1 MKRTKAGRLLSFL
14 MSVLLVISAA
24 VPVQAATARAT
35 TMKLEKT
42 VGSVSVKT
50 QSGSAR
56 KISEGMR
63 LYNGNTVKT
72 AKASYAYISLDSS
85 KAVKL
90 DEKSKT
96 TLRQKNKK
104 LELLLKSGKL
114 FFNVSTKLKD
124 DESMNVRTSTM
135 VTGVRGTCGV
145 VENISS
151 DSSKLYLL
159 EGQVSLGG
167 KNPVTVHGGQVATVQ
182 ASASGDI
189 AVETMKEADIPKF
202 AIEEVLKDPA
212 LQKRIEDTTDL
223 SVEKMEQYLN
233 SESDASEEEKPEE
246 PSVPV
251 VPSEPSGPSNTNPS
265 NPSNPD
271 TSKPEE
277 KVPTKVEVTGTNG
290 TAQNLQDA
298 LDNGDIVTIATN
310 AKVRVNAGE
319 TITVGQDKKLVIGS
333 GATLYLASGSC
344 LQIQGK
350 EGLQLDGT
358 IEGSSGYGT
367 IQLGSS
373 DGAVKGEI
381 LINTSGAI
389 RAEQINLNNATLEN
403 HGLIDIG
410 SMENKGQAEI
420 VNGGLIKL
428 KNAYT
433 NTGAAIGTYTGTKT
447 GVLIS
452 NDKSTAMPEDACMA
466 QAVNNGTVSVIK
478 ERWFYATHLNA
489 TMEKY
494 MSVGQDDGFVREDTD
509 WSFCRD
515 VVVDG
520 DITLSDMRATLNEH
534 SIQIESGNSLTL
546 TNAGEITGHGEALIK
561 MKGGTLTLDATGN
574 AGNAGTAAT
583 SRCLNNSNSTGYV
596 IAVEQ
601 PSTLN
606 WTDKDLVLQSQGSLG
621 QIIQGLD
628 ISNPDQCAWVNTSG
642 YSIVGQDKDVGS
654 ILQLNASTP

>member
-1 MKRTKAGRLLSFL
+1 
-14 MSVLLVISAA
+14 
-24 VPVQAATARAT
+24 
-35 TMKLEKT
+35 
-42 VGSVSVKT
+42 
-50 QSGSAR
+50 
-56 KISEGMR
+56 
-63 LYNGNTVKT
+63 
-72 AKASYAYISLDSS
+72 
-85 KAVKL
+85 
-90 DEKSKT
+90 
-96 TLRQKNKK
+96 
-104 LELLLKSGKL
+104 
-114 FFNVSTKLKD
+114 
-124 DESMNVRTSTM
+124 M

-167 KNPVTVHGGQVATVQ
+167 KNPVTVHGGQMATVQ
-182 ASASGDI
+182 ASASGGI
-189 AVETMKEADIPKF
+189 AVETMKETDIPKF

-298 LDNGDIVTIATN
+298 LDNGDIVTIA
-310 AKVRVNAGE
+310 AKAEVRVNAGE
-319 TITVGQDKKLVIGS
+319 TVTVGQDKKLVIGS

-344 LQIQGK
+344 LQVQGK

-358 IEGSSGYGT
+358 IEGSRGYGT

-466 QAVNNGTVSVIK
+466 QAMNNNNGTVSVIK

-494 MSVGQDDGFVREDTD
+494 MNVGQDDGFVREDTD

-546 TNAGEITGHGEALIK
+546 TNAGEIMGQGEALIK
-561 MKGGTLTLDATGN
+561 MKGGTLTLNA
-574 AGNAGTAAT
+574 AGNAGVAAT
-583 SRCLNNSNSTGYV
+583 KRYLYNSDSTGYV

-606 WTDKDLVLQSQGSLG
+606 WTDKDIVLQSQGSLG

-628 ISNPDQCAWVNTSG
+628 ISNPNQCTAAWVNTSG
-642 YSIVGQDKDVGS
+642 YSIESKVGGAYGS
-654 ILQLNASTP
+654 TLQLNASTP

>member
-1 MKRTKAGRLLSFL
+1 MKMKRTKAGRLLSFL

-167 KNPVTVHGGQVATVQ
+167 KNPVTVHGGQMATVQ
-182 ASASGDI
+182 ASASGGI
-189 AVETMKEADIPKF
+189 VVETMKETDIPKF

-246 PSVPV
+246 PS
-251 VPSEPSGPSNTNPS
+251 GPSNTTPS

-277 KVPTKVEVTGTNG
+277 KEPTKVELTGTNG

-298 LDNGDIVTIATN
+298 LDNGDIVTIA
-310 AKVRVNAGE
+310 AKAEVRVNAGE
-319 TITVGQDKKLVIGS
+319 TVTVGQDKKLVIGS

-344 LQIQGK
+344 LQVQGK

-358 IEGSSGYGT
+358 IEGSRGYGT

-410 SMENKGQAEI
+410 SMENKGQAAI

-452 NDKSTAMPEDACMA
+452 NDKSTAMPENACMA

-494 MSVGQDDGFVREDTD
+494 MNVGQDDGFVREDTD
-509 WSFCRD
+509 WYFCRD

-583 SRCLNNSNSTGYV
+583 SRCLNNSDSTGYV

-606 WTDKDLVLQSQGSLG
+606 WTDKDLVLQSKGSLG

-628 ISNPDQCAWVNTSG
+628 VSNPNQCTAAWVNTSG
-642 YSIVGQDKDVGS
+642 YSIESKVGGADGS
-654 ILQLNASTP
+654 TLQLNASTP